1 MGVIDDILAKDPE
14 VRTVEFC
21 TDRSL
26 REKLATAQFD
36 LDQAKRRRDRLH
48 RTDKDRAGEVDRE
61 ITDLEDTVE
70 QLSDEVRDHGLIR
83 FTFQALPPGE
93 YDALKAQHRPTEP
106 QKSKARKANEPA
118 PDFNTDTF
126 PPVLIAAAC
135 TLIESPS
142 GTVEG
147 LSVEDAERIW
157 NASTYNDAERNELFN
172 AAFGAQ
178 LTRTRADLPK
188 GA

>member
-14 VRTVEFC
+14 IRTVEFC
-21 TDRSL
+21 TDRTL

-36 LDQAKRRRDRLH
+36 LQQAKQRRDRF
-48 RTDKDRAGEVDRE
+48 RGSDKERADEAVRE
-61 ITDLEDTVE
+61 IDDLEDRVA
-70 QLSDEVRDHGLIR
+70 QLSDEVKDHGLIR
-83 FTFQALPPGE
+83 FTFQALPPDE

-106 QKSKARKANEPA
+106 QKTKARKANEAP

-135 TLIESPS
+135 ILIESPS
-142 GTVEG
+142 GKAEG

-157 NASTYNDAERNELFN
+157 TASTYNDAERNELFN

-178 LTRTRADLPK
+178 FTRTRADLPK